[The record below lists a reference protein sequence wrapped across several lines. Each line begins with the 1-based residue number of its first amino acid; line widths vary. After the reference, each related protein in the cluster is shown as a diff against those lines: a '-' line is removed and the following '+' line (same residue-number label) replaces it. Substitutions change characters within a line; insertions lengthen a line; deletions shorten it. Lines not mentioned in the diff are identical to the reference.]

1 MTEPLAL
8 FHQTSF
14 RHLESPMTVSRKI
27 PTHRNRH
34 QQTIT
39 AELTI
44 RALWR
49 GSLRKLL
56 FDIWRA
62 PWGDPLRTFISL
74 FKSAWHHLDGDHAES
89 ISRPKG
95 STAFREMP
103 PSRSLRGN
111 LPPFVW
117 LSIRDISHSPKLP
130 GGIQHFSISSRQR
143 SSRWSDRAATF
154 AQECLASCLRKP
166 RKFQIRQKG
175 QQHFI
180 SIWEFFHHRLA
191 CRPPNP
197 SREKYSCSLFRIRD
211 EMAEFIGLVPKSP
224 NKGAE
229 VSKFSSRTLYSQ
241 YGFFFLLTSLKGRF
255 YSSWRRSSAKQ
266 IPTNNPVLYRFLLVP
281 LPFPH
286 STTVTSPSLCPCI
299 SSHYHH
305 FLTLRGI
312 KRGRGHRETP
322 SHTELY
328 LESRLDLTLS
338 FCKIATW
345 AGEIWGGDEM
355 DLVSFKTPRGKGF
368 LKFNSIIWPLPPFF
382 LSLEEKYERNEKIV
396 KKREKAFHLP
406 NTGRRVSNWSNHF
419 SL

>member
-8 FHQTSF
+8 SQQTSF
-14 RHLESPMTVSRKI
+14 RHLESPMMVSRKI
-27 PTHRNRH
+27 PTHRKRH

-56 FDIWRA
+56 FDTWRA
-62 PWGDPLRTFISL
+62 PWGGPLRTFISL

-130 GGIQHFSISSRQR
+130 GGNQHFSISSRQR

-166 RKFQIRQKG
+166 RKI
-175 QQHFI
+175 
-180 SIWEFFHHRLA
+180 
-191 CRPPNP
+191 PNP
-197 SREKYSCSLFRIRD
+197 AKGPTAFHFYLGIFPPESTQRKILLFLVD
-211 EMAEFIGLVPKSP
+211 EMAEFIGLAPKSP

-229 VSKFSSRTLYSQ
+229 VSKFSSRTLVKYLFSVRL
-241 YGFFFLLTSLKGRF
+241 FLFTDIAQRK
-255 YSSWRRSSAKQ
+255 
-266 IPTNNPVLYRFLLVP
+266 VLLVLKTFLCETNSHEQSGTLP
-281 LPFPH
+281 LPPRAPPLSPFNN
-286 STTVTSPSLCPCI
+286 SDVTVSLSLHIIPL
-299 SSHYHH
+299 SS
-305 FLTLRGI
+305 LLNLEGDK
-312 KRGRGHRETP
+312 KRGGEHRET
-322 SHTELY
+322 H

-345 AGEIWGGDEM
+345 AGEIWGGGWNG
-355 DLVSFKTPRGKGF
+355 SR
-368 LKFNSIIWPLPPFF
+368 KFQNPP
-382 LSLEEKYERNEKIV
+382 
-396 KKREKAFHLP
+396 
-406 NTGRRVSNWSNHF
+406 G
-419 SL
+419 